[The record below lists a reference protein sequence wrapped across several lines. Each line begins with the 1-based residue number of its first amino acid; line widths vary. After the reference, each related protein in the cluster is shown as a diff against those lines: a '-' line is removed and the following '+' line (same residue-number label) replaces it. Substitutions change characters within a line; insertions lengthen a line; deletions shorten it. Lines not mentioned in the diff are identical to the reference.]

1 MSLYLGKI
9 HYWLF
14 NKIMWFEDLTDIL
27 IRLAED
33 ENININEKISEIN
46 NLCGKKIP
54 KKTLEELIDTSNI
67 HGWLQGEIHS
77 SERRLVSWIKV
88 LLESGVSIN
97 KIEEVFKNQGI
108 KAAKEVKETKGILDS
123 AQEIYSAI
131 NDYLLDGMPCDR
143 VDTVIESSKDT
154 VKWTKSICVHKPIWD
169 EIGVDVNIFY
179 NLRHIWTEAFV
190 NEINN
195 NFIYEGTETYIINRV

>member
-33 ENININEKISEIN
+33 ENINVTEKLSEIN
-46 NLCGKKIP
+46 SLCGEKLP
-54 KKTLEELIDTSNI
+54 KKPLEELIDTSNI

-77 SERRLVSWIKV
+77 SERRLASWVKV
-88 LLESGVSIN
+88 LIDNGVSMN
-97 KIEEVFKNQGI
+97 KIEEVFTTQGI
-108 KAAKEVKETKGILDS
+108 KAGTEVKETKGVLNS
-123 AQEIYSAI
+123 ACDIYTAV

-143 VDTVIESSKDT
+143 VDVVTDSTEDL
-154 VKWTKSICVHKPIWD
+154 VKWSKRICVHKPIWD
-169 EIGVDVNIFY
+169 EIGADVNIFY
-179 NLRHIWTEAFV
+179 DLRNAWTKAFV
-190 NEINN
+190 NEINSDFN
-195 NFIYEGTETYIINRV
+195 YEGNETYIINRK